1 MNWPTLEDTHPRNE
15 GLHDRIGATL
25 DSLGGVLRCGCC
37 GGEQAMY
44 GASRYLRNGWP
55 ECCGFTM
62 RWVTSRQ
69 LAGERN
75 ARL

>member
-1 MNWPTLEDTHPRNE
+1 MNWPTLEDMHRHNE

-25 DSLGGVLRCGCC
+25 DSLGGVLRCGHCRS
-37 GGEQAMY
+37 EHAMY
-44 GASRYLRNGWP
+44 QSRKYLRDGWP

-62 RWVTSRQ
+62 TWVTARQ

-75 ARL
+75 APS